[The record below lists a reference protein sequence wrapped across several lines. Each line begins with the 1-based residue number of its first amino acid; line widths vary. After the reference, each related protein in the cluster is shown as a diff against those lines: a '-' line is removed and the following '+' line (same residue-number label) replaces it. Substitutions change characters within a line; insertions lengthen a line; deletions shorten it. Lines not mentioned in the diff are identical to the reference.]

1 VEVEE
6 FFSKVKVGVE
16 TRLWKIIKEQTA
28 YEKLNYALSG
38 GKRLRSC
45 LAILVFNACGGRN
58 IERALEAAAAI
69 EFVHSASLVHDDIL
83 DRDLQRRGKP
93 AAYLK
98 YGVEDAILLGHKMVS
113 LGLKMVVNHGLE
125 VLKTLVDTWDL
136 TLKGE
141 MMDIEL
147 SKRKI
152 EDLISN
158 GKKLYFDVISE
169 KTASLFAGSCKI
181 GAQEAEA
188 NEDLQSL
195 FWKYGNLVGI
205 AHQLADDYA
214 EMKRG
219 KLEVLPL
226 TFLISTYTLG
236 NDVKMELN
244 RAVKEKNLRELGVN
258 GKLSFKSEI
267 ERVVL
272 EAESLAKDE
281 RIPNSPYKEVLVGAP
296 RYIVERMLA
305 EVGEQRSFNV

>member
-1 VEVEE
+1 MDVEE
-6 FFSKVKVGVE
+6 FFSRVKGDIE
-16 TRLWKIIKEQTA
+16 AKLWKIIKQQTTH
-28 YEKLNYALSG
+28 EKLKYALSG
-38 GKRLRSC
+38 GKRLRPC
-45 LAILVFNACGGRN
+45 LAMLVFNACGGGN
-58 IERALEAAAAI
+58 CERALEAAAAI
-69 EFVHSASLVHDDIL
+69 ELMHSASLVHDDIL

-98 YGVEDAILLGHKMVS
+98 YGVEDAVLLGHKMVS
-113 LGLKMVVNHGLE
+113 LGFKIIVNHGLE
-125 VLKTLVDTWDL
+125 VMKTFVDTWDL

-147 SKRKI
+147 SKGEI
-152 EDLISN
+152 EDLIPN
-158 GKKLYFDVISE
+158 GKKLYFDVISK

-188 NEDLQSL
+188 SVELQNL

-226 TFLISTYTLG
+226 TFLISAPTLR
-236 NDVKMELN
+236 DEVKKELK
-244 RAVKEKNLRELGVN
+244 RAVKERILSKPSINSE
-258 GKLSFKSEI
+258 LSFKSEI
-267 ERVVL
+267 ERVIL

-281 RIPNSPYKEVLVGAP
+281 RIPNSPYKEVLVEIP
-296 RYIVERMLA
+296 RYVVKCMLA
-305 EVGEQRSFNV
+305 EVGEQGDFNI